1 MLGAMNFWMGIVL
14 YAMYKSYNLCPDTKN
29 IKTMESTKQE
39 PSGCNNPN
47 NKPKKKWKFND
58 TVLHAFE
65 VAKNFVLSGKKPTS
79 TIINKLLGTKITDKD
94 LFNLINGPKH
104 VFEDLTDHKKVIATL
119 RKLGKQ
125 NNTFSGIYIWT
136 HIPSGSKYVGSANH
150 LPTRLSYY
158 FKKIVAS
165 RIVGKFLPLL
175 KSSPITDFTLEV
187 IFTPSSSDYRSEMIL
202 EQYFLLLPAQE
213 GPFDLN
219 TIRVSNNPSGSAAKP
234 LFMYN
239 RDGSICY
246 YKSTKQVD
254 FVRTLG
260 IHKVTFMKH
269 LEQGTYYLNKYLFS
283 MEKLPNAEQS
293 DITVEQVATMLD
305 IDRVTNNKNKTL
317 VPFSVAV
324 TLINIE
330 TKEEHKFPSLGSAV
344 KFLKNAS
351 YPADQRTL
359 VKRINTN
366 IPYHGFTCH
375 KY

>member
-14 YAMYKSYNLCPDTKN
+14 YSMYKSHNLCPENINTK
-29 IKTMESTKQE
+29 ESTKQE
-39 PSGCNNPN
+39 TSESNKPN

-65 VAKNFVLSGKKPTS
+65 VAKNFILSGKKPTS
-79 TIINKLLGTKITDKD
+79 TIINKLVGTKITDKD

-104 VFEDLTDHKKVIATL
+104 VFKDLTDHKKVIATL

-125 NNTFSGIYIWT
+125 NNAFSGIYIWT

-202 EQYFLLLPAQE
+202 EQYFLLLPAP
-213 GPFDLN
+213 PFNLN
-219 TIRVSNNPSGSAAKP
+219 TIRVSNNPSGSGAKP

-246 YKSTKQVD
+246 YKSTKQID
-254 FVRTLG
+254 FVRKLG

-269 LEQGTYYLNKYLFS
+269 LELGTYYLNKYLFS
-283 MEKLPNAEQS
+283 IEELPNAQQS
-293 DITVEQVATMLD
+293 DFTVEEVATMLD
-305 IDRVTNNKNKTL
+305 IDRVSNNKNKAL
-317 VPFSVAV
+317 VPRLRRSVAV

-330 TKEEHKFPSLGSAV
+330 TKEEHKFPSLGTAV

-351 YPADQRTL
+351 YSADPRTL

-366 IPYHGFTCH
+366 IPYYGFTCQ
-375 KY
+375 K

>member
-1 MLGAMNFWMGIVL
+1 MV
-14 YAMYKSYNLCPDTKN
+14 
-29 IKTMESTKQE
+29 
-39 PSGCNNPN
+39 
-47 NKPKKKWKFND
+47 
-58 TVLHAFE
+58 
-65 VAKNFVLSGKKPTS
+65 
-79 TIINKLLGTKITDKD
+79 
-94 LFNLINGPKH
+94 
-104 VFEDLTDHKKVIATL
+104 
-119 RKLGKQ
+119 
-125 NNTFSGIYIWT
+125 
-136 HIPSGSKYVGSANH
+136 
-150 LPTRLSYY
+150 
-158 FKKIVAS
+158 
-165 RIVGKFLPLL
+165 
-175 KSSPITDFTLEV
+175 
-187 IFTPSSSDYRSEMIL
+187 L
-202 EQYFLLLPAQE
+202 EQYFLLLPE
-213 GPFDLN
+213 FNLN
-219 TIRVSNNPSGSAAKP
+219 TIRVSNNPSGKKNTKYFFTAAKP

-283 MEKLPNAEQS
+283 MEELPNAEQS
-293 DITVEQVATMLD
+293 DMTVEQVATMLD

-317 VPFSVAV
+317 VPRLRRSVAL

>member
-14 YAMYKSYNLCPDTKN
+14 YAVYKSYKVLFGPEN
-29 IKTMESTKQE
+29 IQTNESTKQE
-39 PSGCNNPN
+39 SSESNKSNPN
-47 NKPKKKWKFND
+47 NKPKKKWKFNENI
-58 TVLHAFE
+58 LHAFE
-65 VAKNFVLSGKKPTS
+65 VAKNFILSGKKPTS
-79 TIINKLLGTKITDKD
+79 AIINQLLGTKITDKD
-94 LFNLINGPKH
+94 LSNLLNGPKH
-104 VFEDLTDHKKVIATL
+104 VFKHLTDHKKVIATL

-125 NNTFSGIYIWT
+125 KNTFSGIYIWT
-136 HIPSGSKYVGSANH
+136 HIPSGSKYVGSATH

-175 KSSPITDFTLEV
+175 KSSPISDFTLEV
-187 IFTPSSSDYRSEMIL
+187 IFTPSSENSRSEMIL
-202 EQYFLLLPAQE
+202 EQYFLLLPE
-213 GPFDLN
+213 FNLN
-219 TIRVSNNPSGSAAKP
+219 TIRVSNNPSGSGAKP

-283 MEKLPNAEQS
+283 IDELPNAQQS
-293 DITVEQVATMLD
+293 DLTVEEVATMLD
-305 IDRVTNNKNKTL
+305 IDRVNNNKNKAL
-317 VPFSVAV
+317 VPLSVAI

-330 TKEEHKFPSLGSAV
+330 TKEEFQFTSLGTAIKFV
-344 KFLKNAS
+344 KNTS

-366 IPYHGFTCH
+366 IPYYGFTCH
-375 KY
+375 K